1 MRMMC
6 LAVEEGSLLDVAAEQ
21 QLEVFELVGQ
31 VLVVHR
37 LQLGVRGCAHHR
49 RKPIGDSV
57 FSAVKDMPELHKNL
71 EGVPTTSTPCE
82 ALFAAVKR
90 RVVVE
95 GVARHDSHMGVVMA
109 KRDRTTEWARGLPE
123 EQPFFSRPERILASL
138 ISRSSALASPCA
150 ARCCFIVVDPLRMCL
165 RERSQN

>member
-49 RKPIGDSV
+49 RKPR
-57 FSAVKDMPELHKNL
+57 ELRRLLFPARAHL
-71 EGVPTTSTPCE
+71 GQLDLAQWRLGL
-82 ALFAAVKR
+82 ALR
-90 RVVVE
+90 R
-95 GVARHDSHMGVVMA
+95 ALLLH
-109 KRDRTTEWARGLPE
+109 RG
-123 EQPFFSRPERILASL
+123 
-138 ISRSSALASPCA
+138 
-150 ARCCFIVVDPLRMCL
+150 
-165 RERSQN
+165 